1 MVLSR
6 LILENDRSQVHV
18 VTEEVPRILKETLM
32 LLKPLDGMRF
42 DVLDILS
49 GRKSLLSS
57 QYVSNKSSS
66 VSNALGHGKSY
77 LKRSANKLNFSLQLT
92 FL

>member
-32 LLKPLDGMRF
+32 LLKSLNGMRF
-42 DVLDILS
+42 NVLDILS
-49 GRKSLLSS
+49 GR
-57 QYVSNKSSS
+57 
-66 VSNALGHGKSY
+66 
-77 LKRSANKLNFSLQLT
+77 
-92 FL
+92 